1 MTRPFPFTAVS
12 SPSST
17 TPSKCVDSRPRD
29 PGAQRGSPRK
39 GLTEPPRRPLLR
51 EHRWCMS
58 DRLSPET
65 CTGGPALGDNCV
77 GHESRP
83 SPFQRAPSQERVTL
97 SLLVF
102 GHEDLTVA
110 EQGALGWRSDSL
122 SPGVLGLSPGVMG
135 LSPGVLGCPC
145 LLGPQFSCEGEDA
158 LNLLSLP
165 SGPLV
170 MTGQLIVGS
179 LSSWSPSDLWG
190 GATPGRE

>member
-1 MTRPFPFTAVS
+1 M
-12 SPSST
+12 
-17 TPSKCVDSRPRD
+17 
-29 PGAQRGSPRK
+29 
-39 GLTEPPRRPLLR
+39 
-51 EHRWCMS
+51 
-58 DRLSPET
+58 
-65 CTGGPALGDNCV
+65 
-77 GHESRP
+77 
-83 SPFQRAPSQERVTL
+83 TL

-110 EQGALGWRSDSL
+110 EQGALGWRSDGL
-122 SPGVLGLSPGVMG
+122 SPGVLG